1 MSDST
6 HPPSDSDLVEL
17 SVGQT
22 LRSARESSGLSIEEV
37 AERLKLTARQLNAIE
52 SDEFDSL
59 PGNTFVRGFV
69 RNYARLLG
77 VDSRP
82 LLDKLAAFLPA
93 ERVQA
98 AMPYVGDATAL
109 ASAATPGRQVRN
121 WPLLLASALGLMIG
135 VGGVFWYLQRPPEPD
150 MSMTAMPVP
159 APDVA
164 SAVDSMV
171 LVSEASDV
179 MPEIEQASSPLPEM
193 ASVPVAASQPA
204 ITIQAPQ
211 AVASVVQPASFAA
224 VRVTVA
230 FDSWVQIVDAKGQ
243 TLVSQLMRQGMEQT
257 VSGEPPYRIKI
268 GNAPQTRL
276 FYRGQPVDLAPHT
289 RADVATL
296 ELK

>member
-1 MSDST
+1 MNDST

-109 ASAATPGRQVRN
+109 ASAAMPGRQVRN
-121 WPLLLASALGLMIG
+121 WPLLLASVLGLMIG
-135 VGGVFWYLQRPPEPD
+135 IGGVFWYLQRPPEPD
-150 MSMTAMPVP
+150 MSMTAMP

-164 SAVDSMV
+164 SAVDSMA
-171 LVSEASDV
+171 LVNEASDV
-179 MPEIEQASSPLPEM
+179 MPEIQQASSPLPEM
-193 ASVPVAASQPA
+193 ASVPVVASQSA

-211 AVASVVQPASFAA
+211 AVASVVQPASSAA

-276 FYRGQPVDLAPHT
+276 FYRGQPVDLVPHT